1 MKRKPSVKLLQDF
14 LNMYCIDGV
23 IKVHA
28 EARLFIKFL
37 YENKIYNKFLYN
49 FLYVKIKTNRSL
61 DICANPES
69 YIGYA
74 FPWHL
79 TNEGKFFWSNMDS
92 RWRATLEQHYMG
104 YLIYA
109 C

>member
-1 MKRKPSVKLLQDF
+1 MKRGLSAKLLQNY

-23 IKVHA
+23 MKVHT

-37 YENKIYNKFLYN
+37 YENNIYNKFLYN
-49 FLYVKIKTNRSL
+49 FLYLRSHCF
-61 DICANPES
+61 DPCVES
-69 YIGYA
+69 RLYISHA
-74 FPWHL
+74 FPWQK
-79 TNEGKFFWSNMDS
+79 TAEGYKFWDMLDD
-92 RWRATLEQHYMG
+92 RWRNTLERYYMR